1 MGVDFWVKPIWGLG
15 CRMLS
20 LSRSS
25 QSMSGMLKILCSFMG
40 CLVTLGVAST
50 SLSTANMSAP
60 LLRLEAVGVVAK
72 IGFIGDLE
80 PLLTVFVVFSLDSRL
95 YVESRSWSVS

>member
-1 MGVDFWVKPIWGLG
+1 
-15 CRMLS
+15 
-20 LSRSS
+20 
-25 QSMSGMLKILCSFMG
+25 MSGMLKILCSFMG

-80 PLLTVFVVFSLDSRL
+80 PRKIHS
-95 YVESRSWSVS
+95 EK

>member
-1 MGVDFWVKPIWGLG
+1 
-15 CRMLS
+15 
-20 LSRSS
+20 
-25 QSMSGMLKILCSFMG
+25 MSGMLKILCSFMG

-80 PLLTVFVVFSLDSRL
+80 PGKIHS
-95 YVESRSWSVS
+95 EK